1 MKNTY
6 TVTLKVA
13 NREALADI
21 IDAVGDKA
29 QSVEIASQGSAPK
42 GPSETV
48 TSAVTRRRKTSTQ
61 PIRRR
66 GSKVNTTI
74 LEAMNGGQASVAD
87 LKSALEKAGMSPAS
101 LSTGIAALTKSGE
114 IERVGDGVYGR
125 KAA

>member
-29 QSVEIASQGSAPK
+29 QSVEIAASAPAPK
-42 GPSETV
+42 SSAETIM
-48 TSAVTRRRKTSTQ
+48 SAVPRRRKASAQ
-61 PIRRR
+61 LGRRR

-101 LSTGIAALTKSGE
+101 LSTGIAALTKAGE
-114 IERVGDGVYGR
+114 IERVGDGLYGR